1 MALLNATSPL
11 RKRQGILSIKRLL
24 LLMALLQML
33 TGHVAAQDDVGEDLG
48 QEDAVAKHDKKIPT
62 GVETP
67 ITPNNLP

>member
-1 MALLNATSPL
+1 
-11 RKRQGILSIKRLL
+11 
-24 LLMALLQML
+24 MALLQML